1 LDAMVACGWRADVV
15 SACSLGRFYLSVP
28 GTHSL
33 GSCVGAKA
41 HLKLCEERFTKKI
54 ILKVCHMRGRYI
66 KDNPVSSEIEVGME
80 VKIDA
85 FQASVS
91 VGDE

>member
-1 LDAMVACGWRADVV
+1 M
-15 SACSLGRFYLSVP
+15 
-28 GTHSL
+28 

-41 HLKLCEERFTKKI
+41 HLKVWEERFTKKI
-54 ILKVCHMRGRYI
+54 ILKLCRMRGRHI

-85 FQASVS
+85 FPTSVS
-91 VGDE
+91 VGEE